1 MKFKNIEAF
10 LAVAENLSFS
20 KAAAQLGCSQATV
33 TVQIKELENE
43 LGAILFDRMN
53 KSVKLTSAGNVFLP
67 YAQKIIF
74 DTNSMLSQFGAKDA
88 VEGSVRIAVWQT
100 LNLLVLP
107 DILDRFCRRYP
118 NVNITLMEPEPGEL
132 YELLTK
138 NEADFAYLVDD
149 PVVREQF
156 VQFGSRQEEL
166 CFVVSPD
173 YPLAGQSELTL
184 AQLQAEPFL
193 LTKRGHC
200 YHAHLLK
207 ELMRRGMSINVRLE
221 SGNTEPIKLLVERG
235 LGVAYLP
242 RFAVQ
247 ESIEN
252 GSLVALNVTDCRHY
266 VYRQLIYHRNKWL
279 TPAMRAMLDMIMET
293 ERS

>member
-74 DTNSMLSQFGAKDA
+74 DTNSMLSQFGAKDT

-118 NVNITLMEPEPGEL
+118 NVNITLWSPSPESCTSCLP
-132 YELLTK
+132 K
-138 NEADFAYLVDD
+138 
-149 PVVREQF
+149 
-156 VQFGSRQEEL
+156 
-166 CFVVSPD
+166 
-173 YPLAGQSELTL
+173 
-184 AQLQAEPFL
+184 
-193 LTKRGHC
+193 
-200 YHAHLLK
+200 
-207 ELMRRGMSINVRLE
+207 MRRISHI
-221 SGNTEPIKLLVERG
+221 
-235 LGVAYLP
+235 
-242 RFAVQ
+242 
-247 ESIEN
+247 
-252 GSLVALNVTDCRHY
+252 
-266 VYRQLIYHRNKWL
+266 W
-279 TPAMRAMLDMIMET
+279 
-293 ERS
+293 